1 MNNYLDTEKL
11 LELMHDYL
19 NQYGEMDSFLQYCAD
34 DCGLD
39 KGDVEE
45 AIEEHFYGAQSIEE
59 STHNFSKTLLVRATK
74 ADK

>member
-45 AIEEHFYGAQSIEE
+45 AIEEHFYGA
-59 STHNFSKTLLVRATK
+59 
-74 ADK
+74 